1 MTDAGDQQPWLSL
14 WQRVEGLGTYAE
26 ALRRLSQQEPLLQA
40 RPDYPQAP
48 GIRVSHA
55 DDLRRTLDGIRS
67 ALIELRS
74 GLPDALPNGTHS
86 ASGIP
91 EEAPAAVE
99 KRLETLTKLTDNLL
113 VEAFQPLPPL
123 PKHAPPYVLESPRHD
138 LAGSKAV
145 YLSYALEEIVAS
157 VHNALLSRANAAAG
171 G

>member
-1 MTDAGDQQPWLSL
+1 MTQPVEEQSWLLL
-14 WQRVEGLGTYAE
+14 WRRLEGLGAYAE

-40 RPDYPQAP
+40 RPDYPRAP
-48 GIRVSHA
+48 GIRRSHA
-55 DDLRRTLDGIRS
+55 DELRDTLEGIRE
-67 ALIELRS
+67 ALAELR
-74 GLPDALPNGTHS
+74 GTVTDALTHDT
-86 ASGIP
+86 ASRGGLP

-99 KRLETLTKLTDNLL
+99 TRLAALTRLADTLL

-157 VHNALLSRANAAAG
+157 LHNALLSRANTVASG
-171 G
+171 